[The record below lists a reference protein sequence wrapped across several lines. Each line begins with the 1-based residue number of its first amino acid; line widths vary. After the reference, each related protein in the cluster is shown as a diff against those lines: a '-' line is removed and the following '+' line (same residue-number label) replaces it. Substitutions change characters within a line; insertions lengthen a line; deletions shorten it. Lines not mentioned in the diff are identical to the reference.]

1 MLQEFTRARVSIRNR
16 ESFSSSEEEARGI
29 QGLHPHVPILSME
42 RGFAPRTNTIFS
54 SQVSNI
60 RPTSNVKLYIYIYP
74 GEDNPVLSALDS
86 QRLCRL
92 LEDLLFRS
100 TSFLLPPPAPP
111 LPRFPFTQTRRRVPT
126 NYPPFSSS
134 RKLVTRLYSSFPG
147 ESPARNNSRG
157 MEG

>member
-1 MLQEFTRARVSIRNR
+1 MSRFETANPSLPRRRRKRVESKVYIPTSRSYRWNEGLRRVRIR
-16 ESFSSSEEEARGI
+16 FSALRY
-29 QGLHPHVPILSME
+29 
-42 RGFAPRTNTIFS
+42 RTS
-54 SQVSNI
+54 GQP
-60 RPTSNVKLYIYIYP
+60 PTSNYIYIYP